1 MKRTIVKL
9 TPIATAVSLALGAV
23 PAFAQ
28 EFLEIDDLVN
38 PRSTVSAGV
47 GYVHDDNRWY
57 GEYSGFVDYSE
68 DGFKPIF
75 DLDYVTR
82 DQETGT
88 WVRANADIGRRA
100 ALGAEYE
107 KQGDF
112 GIGLSYQRITRQ
124 DPLVPNTGL
133 VGQSTGDQTFDGV
146 PLRDI
151 DLSTDRDD
159 FRLDLNK
166 EFANGFSGRAMFREM
181 QRDGVR
187 FWGNH
192 SGFGGPLGGFAF
204 IGEPIDQT
212 TREME
217 AEVGY
222 KGDGFTFAGGV
233 YGTSFENKNK
243 VVNVN
248 TGDNSEMSLPLENS
262 SYQLYLKGGSSF
274 ASNTHLNFKLAHT
287 EAEQDES
294 YFATPDLAGGTRRA
308 NLGAEVETTLAYI
321 GLNSRP
327 VDGVTVNANLRYE
340 DREDNTPIEVYKS
353 SGDGTNKPQSRES
366 FNSKIEVGYALQQ
379 GFTIL
384 GGLGYDEIE
393 RSAPD
398 DPDNRIVHYA
408 DNEETS
414 YRLELRRGM
423 SETLNGSFSYTFR
436 DREADN
442 VRNSEHTPNYA
453 VLSTHMAELE
463 RDEYRL
469 ALDWMPVE
477 PLAVQFIYQLTDDE
491 YDPVEE
497 YGLQE
502 GETELVS
509 IDASYKINDD
519 WTLHGWYTRNEL
531 EITNRVIN
539 GANEWNGAQKI
550 TGDAVGLG
558 LKGIVNWQHHVGAD
572 ITYGRDESEYSIDDD
587 AGSAD
592 DLPDVKYKYWQF
604 NLWGN
609 YVLDENSGIRADWIY
624 TKYDNDD
631 WAWDG
636 WDYLG
641 GTTVNL
647 EDDEDVNFVGV
658 SFYHKWR

>member
-1 MKRTIVKL
+1 MKRTIAKL
-9 TPIATAVSLALGAV
+9 TPIAAAVSLALGASPV
-23 PAFAQ
+23 IAQ
-28 EFLEIDDLVN
+28 DFLEIDDLVN
-38 PRSTVSAGV
+38 PRSTVTAGM
-47 GYVHDDNRWY
+47 GFTDDDSRWL
-57 GEYSGFVDYSE
+57 GEYSGFIDYDD
-68 DGFKPIF
+68 DGFKPLF

-82 DQETGT
+82 DNDTGT

-100 ALGAEYE
+100 AFGAEYE

-133 VGQSTGDQTFDGV
+133 TGRFTENQAFDGRT
-146 PLRDI
+146 LRDI
-151 DLSTDRDD
+151 DLRTERDD
-159 FRLDLNK
+159 FRLDLDK
-166 EFANGFSGRAMFREM
+166 QFANGLNGRVMFREM

-222 KGDGFTFAGGV
+222 NGDGFSLAGGV
-233 YGTSFENKNK
+233 YGTSFENDNK

-262 SYQLYLKGGSSF
+262 SYQLYLKGASSF
-274 ASNTHLNFKLAHT
+274 ASNTSLNFKLAYT
-287 EAEQDES
+287 EAEQDETF
-294 YFATPDLAGGTRRA
+294 FATPDEVGGTRRT
-308 NLGAEVETTLAYI
+308 NLGAEVETTFAYV
-321 GLNSRP
+321 GLSSRP
-327 VDGVTVNANLRYE
+327 MDALSINANLRYE
-340 DREDNTPIEVYKS
+340 DREENTPIEIYKS
-353 SGDGTNKPQSRES
+353 NGDGTNKPHSRES
-366 FNSKIEVGYALQQ
+366 LKGKVEVGYTLPQ
-379 GFTIL
+379 GFTVL

-393 RSAPD
+393 RSAPED
-398 DPDNRIVHYA
+398 RDNRVVHYA

-423 SETLNGSFSYTFR
+423 SETLNGSFSYTYR
-436 DREADN
+436 DREVDN
-442 VRNSEHTPNYA
+442 IRNSEHTPNYA
-453 VLSTHMAELE
+453 VLSTHMAERK

-469 ALDWMPVE
+469 TVDWMPAE
-477 PLAVQFIYQLTDDE
+477 ALAVQFVYQLTDDE

-497 YGLQE
+497 YGINE
-502 GETELVS
+502 GETELIS
-509 IDASYKINDD
+509 IDASYNITDD

-531 EITNRVIN
+531 EATNRVIA
-539 GANEWNGAQKI
+539 GANEWNGTQTV
-550 TGDAVGLG
+550 TGDALGLG
-558 LKGIVNWQHHVGAD
+558 LKGLVGWQHPVGAD
-572 ITYGRDESEYSIDDD
+572 LTYGRDISEYSISDD
-587 AGSAD
+587 AGTAD
-592 DLPDVKYKYWQF
+592 DLPDVEYKYWQF
-604 NLWGN
+604 NLWGA

-624 TKYDNDD
+624 TKYENDD

-647 EDDEDVNFVGV
+647 EDDEDVNFLGV
-658 SFYHKWR
+658 SFYYKWR